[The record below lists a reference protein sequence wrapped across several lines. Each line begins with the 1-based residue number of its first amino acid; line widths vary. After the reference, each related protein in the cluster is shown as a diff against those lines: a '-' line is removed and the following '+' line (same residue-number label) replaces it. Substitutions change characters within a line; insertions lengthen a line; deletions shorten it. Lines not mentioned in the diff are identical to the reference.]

1 MRKKIINTNVRKYFL
16 FEKKNTQKH
25 VFLEKINAYKKQGL
39 TFFDLVFTMEKKY
52 GTKNIKYVFFLIII
66 M

>member
-39 TFFDLVFTMEKKY
+39 TFFDSVFTMKKKMAQK
-52 GTKNIKYVFFLIII
+52 TL
-66 M
+66 